1 MNVSIFTM
9 DKAEAEKKLQ
19 AYRTQLKKRAN
30 TEYELA
36 VKAYE
41 MVAKG
46 QAILNI
52 VDAFQQ
58 TGLGEDLRPKLAIAR
73 ADKKEVQVHV
83 SASNRR
89 LSFST
94 HARGMWAGGYE
105 GNLFVNVPFVFTPEQ
120 DQVIRKQYSMTG
132 FALVPMIPADIR
144 ANVKGSDEDY
154 MILWEVEK
162 WADRSLTSPAPRDP
176 YLLKHIAGELYAV
189 VAEWDLTDLE
199 RSIMSGR
206 NRRG

>member
-9 DKAEAEKKLQ
+9 DKAEAEKKLL

-30 TEYELA
+30 NEYELA

-73 ADKKEVQVHV
+73 ADRQEVAVNV
-83 SASNRR
+83 DVRERR

-94 HARGMWAGGYE
+94 HANGFWSASYRGD
-105 GNLFVNVPFVFTPEQ
+105 LLVRVPFTFTAEQ
-120 DQVIRKQYSMTG
+120 EKALIASYRKSG
-132 FALVPMIPADIR
+132 FALVPMIPADVR
-144 ANVKGSDEDY
+144 PAKGQDSDY

-162 WADRSLTSPAPRDP
+162 WANRSLTSPAPRDP

-189 VAEWDLTDLE
+189 VAEWDLTELE
-199 RSIMSGR
+199 RAIMSGR

>member
-1 MNVSIFTM
+1 MNVSIFKM
-9 DKAEAEKKLQ
+9 DNVEAEKKLL

-30 TEYELA
+30 SEYELA

-58 TGLGEDLRPKLAIAR
+58 TGLGEDLRPKIAIAR

-83 SASNRR
+83 SSSNRR
-89 LSFST
+89 LSFIT
-94 HARGMWAGGYE
+94 HARGLWASGYE
-105 GNLFVNVPFVFTPEQ
+105 GDLFVNVPFMFTSEQ
-120 DQVIRKQYSMTG
+120 DQIIRNRYGING
-132 FALVPMIPADIR
+132 FALVPMIPADVR

-199 RSIMSGR
+199 RAIMSGR
-206 NRRG
+206 NRSR

>member
-1 MNVSIFTM
+1 MNVSVFTM
-9 DKAEAEKKLQ
+9 DKAQAEKKLL

-30 TEYELA
+30 AEYELA

-41 MVAKG
+41 IVAKG

-73 ADKKEVQVHV
+73 ADRPEVKVTV
-83 SASNRR
+83 RASERR
-89 LSFST
+89 LVFST
-94 HARGMWAGGYE
+94 TEKSEWSYSGDLLIR
-105 GNLFVNVPFVFTPEQ
+105 VPFQYAPEQ
-120 DQVIRKQYSMTG
+120 REVWRSG
-132 FALVPMIPADIR
+132 FALVPMIPADVR
-144 ANVKGSDEDY
+144 PAAGQDKDY
-154 MILWEVEK
+154 FILWEVEK

-189 VAEWDLTDLE
+189 VAEWDLTELE
-199 RSIMSGR
+199 QAIMSGR
-206 NRRG
+206 NRR

>member
-9 DKAEAEKKLQ
+9 DKAEADKKLL
-19 AYRTQLKKRAN
+19 AYRSQLKKRAN
-30 TEYELA
+30 AEYELA

-41 MVAKG
+41 TVANG

-52 VDAFQQ
+52 VDSFAK

-73 ADKKEVQVHV
+73 ADRKEVQVSV
-83 SASNRR
+83 SARERR
-89 LSFST
+89 FTFSA
-94 HARGMWAGGYE
+94 HSSGMWASGYSGDLIIRFPFSFSAEQEKALPYSRE
-105 GNLFVNVPFVFTPEQ
+105 G
-120 DQVIRKQYSMTG
+120 Y
-132 FALVPMIPADIR
+132 ALVPMIPADVR
-144 ANVKGSDEDY
+144 EKVKGQDKDY

-199 RSIMSGR
+199 RAIMSGR
-206 NRRG
+206 NRR